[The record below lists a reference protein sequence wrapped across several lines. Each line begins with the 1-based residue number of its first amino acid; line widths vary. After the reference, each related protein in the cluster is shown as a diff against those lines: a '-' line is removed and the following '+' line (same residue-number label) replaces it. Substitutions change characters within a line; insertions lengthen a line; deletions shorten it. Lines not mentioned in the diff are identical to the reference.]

1 MKRYM
6 ILICL
11 FIFLIGGCQ
20 SSEKK
25 ESVSGETSL
34 SEESSSSD
42 DIFMTEGY
50 LPDYD
55 AQNQFSCHKEAA
67 LVGDTVYFKC
77 GSSMYFYDMDT
88 GITAPLCGKPECTHT
103 SGSCNALMWDLCNFC
118 YYDGKLYWVEME
130 ADHYV
135 LMAMGIDGSEH
146 ERVQEMPEPF
156 IFNDILSIIRIHRG
170 YVYMA
175 EVLNEVKDGQSY
187 NHLVVVRVKLGEE
200 ESEPEII
207 IDQMG
212 ERHIGYN
219 FHMNFWGNKMYFLER
234 DYDTK
239 AEEENITILLYTYNI
254 HTGEME
260 RLSEEKYTNQEARD
274 FLITENGIYMG
285 MYFFEESS
293 EDYYTKIILQYD
305 PEQKKWIELAE
316 IPPLKVGSLFLL
328 DNEKVV
334 ASKGW
339 NAPQSVIADY
349 DGNILRV
356 CDFPLSETE
365 TEDNI
370 YPYPLVAT
378 DEYIIFNLMTT
389 RGATRFVKLV
399 PLDPEKEIQTLY
411 P

>member
-11 FIFLIGGCQ
+11 FVFLTSGCQ

-34 SEESSSSD
+34 SEESFSAD

-55 AQNQFSCHKEAA
+55 AQNQFSCRKDAA

-77 GSSMYFYDMDT
+77 GSSLYFYDMGT
-88 GITAPLCGKPECTHT
+88 GIAAPLCGKPECTHT

-118 YYDGKLYWVEME
+118 YYDGKLYWVERE
-130 ADHYV
+130 TDHYV

-212 ERHIGYN
+212 ERYIGYN
-219 FHMNFWGNKMYFLER
+219 FYMNFWGNKMYFLER
-234 DYDTK
+234 DFKNREDGGV
-239 AEEENITILLYTYNI
+239 TILLYIYDI
-254 HTGEME
+254 HTKE
-260 RLSEEKYTNQEARD
+260 LDLITEESYEAEEPWD
-274 FLITENGIYMG
+274 FLVMENGIYLST
-285 MYFFEESS
+285 YYYDDTA
-293 EDYYTKIILQYD
+293 EDYTEDMRVLQLD
-305 PEQKKWIELAE
+305 QSENIWKTLGQ
-316 IPPLKVGSLFLL
+316 IPSVDQMGSPSLL
-328 DNEKVV
+328 NDRLVISV
-334 ASKGW
+334 MGW
-339 NAPQSVIADY
+339 DTPRCTITDY
-349 DGNILRV
+349 DGNILRTSY
-356 CDFPLSETE
+356 FPLSETQ
-365 TEDNI
+365 TDVSV
-370 YPYPLVAT
+370 YPLIAT
-378 DEYIIFNLMTT
+378 EEYVIFDLKPIGGGTESII
-389 RGATRFVKLV
+389 LV
-399 PLDPEKEIQTLY
+399 PLDPEEELQILCS
-411 P
+411 

>member
-11 FIFLIGGCQ
+11 FVFLTSGCQ
-20 SSEKK
+20 
-25 ESVSGETSL
+25 
-34 SEESSSSD
+34 
-42 DIFMTEGY
+42 
-50 LPDYD
+50 
-55 AQNQFSCHKEAA
+55 
-67 LVGDTVYFKC
+67 
-77 GSSMYFYDMDT
+77 
-88 GITAPLCGKPECTHT
+88 
-103 SGSCNALMWDLCNFC
+103 
-118 YYDGKLYWVEME
+118 
-130 ADHYV
+130 
-135 LMAMGIDGSEH
+135 
-146 ERVQEMPEPF
+146 
-156 IFNDILSIIRIHRG
+156 
-170 YVYMA
+170 
-175 EVLNEVKDGQSY
+175 
-187 NHLVVVRVKLGEE
+187 
-200 ESEPEII
+200 
-207 IDQMG
+207 
-212 ERHIGYN
+212 
-219 FHMNFWGNKMYFLER
+219 
-234 DYDTK
+234 
-239 AEEENITILLYTYNI
+239 
-254 HTGEME
+254 
-260 RLSEEKYTNQEARD
+260 
-274 FLITENGIYMG
+274 
-285 MYFFEESS
+285 SS

>member
-11 FIFLIGGCQ
+11 FVFLTSGCQ

-77 GSSMYFYDMDT
+77 GSSMYFYDMGT
-88 GITAPLCGKPECTHT
+88 GIAAPLCGKAECTHT

-260 RLSEEKYTNQEARD
+260 RLSEEKYTNQEATD

-285 MYFFEESS
+285 MYFYEESS
-293 EDYYTKIILQYD
+293 EDNYTKIILQYD

-316 IPPLKVGSLFLL
+316 IPPLEVGSPFLL
-328 DNEKVV
+328 DNGKVA
-334 ASKGW
+334 ASKGL

-370 YPYPLVAT
+370 FPYPLVAT
-378 DEYIIFNLMTT
+378 DEYVIFNLTA
-389 RGATRFVKLV
+389 RRATRSVVLV
-399 PLDPEKEIQTLY
+399 PVDPEKEIQTLY